1 MRCSASLELFPSS
14 SPSGLNFLSENF
26 PEPGKQLII
35 GGIIQVCTTIAAIA
49 AITYWIGWEF
59 NVAVFFG
66 FLVSLSSTAIV
77 MKVLQERGEIET
89 LSGRTMLGILIFQD
103 LAIIPMILV
112 TPLLIGTGSPPV
124 SSLPLQV
131 LKVAVILLIIVVS
144 AHWLVPAFLYRVAKQ
159 RSRELFL

>member
-1 MRCSASLELFPSS
+1 M
-14 SPSGLNFLSENF
+14 
-26 PEPGKQLII
+26 I

-49 AITYWIGWEF
+49 AITYWLGWEF

-103 LAIIPMILV
+103 LAIIPMILI